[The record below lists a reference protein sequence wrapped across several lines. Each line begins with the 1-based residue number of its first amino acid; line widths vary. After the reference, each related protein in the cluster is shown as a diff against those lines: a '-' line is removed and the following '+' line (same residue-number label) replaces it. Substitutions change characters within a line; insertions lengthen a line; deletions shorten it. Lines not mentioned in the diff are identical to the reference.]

1 MADSVPPSFTSLLVM
16 LRPDSPPSR
25 MINFHVGRTLVLI
38 AFALICLPSA
48 GCSWLAKREIKSAD
62 SCQTYIEKSFVAQKN
77 GNFRSAQGHL
87 EKAVQVQPEN
97 AEVWW
102 NLAELSIQQDQFDK
116 AAQELKEYIRLRPS
130 DPQGYLRIAQLYY
143 LQNRYTQASEYVK
156 QALQRVPDN
165 IDALLLSARLAR
177 KQADHQQAI
186 ADYYHVLRLHPDH
199 PEATLELA
207 ELLISRR
214 DPALAAPMLRA
225 LARKSIPRPD
235 KARAYLNLGIAYG
248 QMHRWEDAVAQ
259 LETANRLQPDSSSRD
274 RYRLAYAHW
283 KAGESHQAL
292 KELIEIA
299 DQGKWNPRAELLY
312 SAITGTVPD
321 QGLPSQRLPDRLTTV
336 HFETDRERK
345 TAALSEDPPSR
356 TVLLDQLV
364 NPASTPTPLSIAPPE
379 WAEEESASSH

>member
-1 MADSVPPSFTSLLVM
+1 
-16 LRPDSPPSR
+16 

-38 AFALICLPSA
+38 AFALVCLTPT
-48 GCSWLAKREIKSAD
+48 GCSWHTKREIKSTD
-62 SCQTYIEKSFVAQKN
+62 NCQNYIEKSFIAQKN
-77 GNFRSAQGHL
+77 GNFRSAQEHL

-102 NLAELSIQQDQFDK
+102 NLAELSIQQDQFEK
-116 AAQELKEYIRLRPS
+116 AAKELKEYIHLRPS

-143 LQNRYTQASEYVK
+143 LQSRYTQASEYVK

-165 IDALLLSARLAR
+165 VDALLLSARLAR

-186 ADYYHVLRLHPDH
+186 ADYYHVLQSHPDH

-214 DPALAAPMLRA
+214 DPALAAPMLRT
-225 LARKSIPRPD
+225 LARKSITKPD

-248 QMHRWEDAVAQ
+248 QMRRWEDAVAQ
-259 LETANRLQPDSSSRD
+259 LETADRLLPDSSSRN

-283 KAGESHQAL
+283 KAGESQQAL
-292 KELIEIA
+292 KALIEIA

-312 SAITGTVPD
+312 STITGTVPD
-321 QGLPSQRLPDRLTTV
+321 RGLPDRLTTV
-336 HFETDRERK
+336 HFETDQEKK
-345 TAALSEDPPSR
+345 TAALSKDSPSS
-356 TVLLDQLV
+356 TVLLDQLTD
-364 NPASTPTPLSIAPPE
+364 PASTPTPLSIAPPE
-379 WAEEESASSH
+379 WAENEPGSIH